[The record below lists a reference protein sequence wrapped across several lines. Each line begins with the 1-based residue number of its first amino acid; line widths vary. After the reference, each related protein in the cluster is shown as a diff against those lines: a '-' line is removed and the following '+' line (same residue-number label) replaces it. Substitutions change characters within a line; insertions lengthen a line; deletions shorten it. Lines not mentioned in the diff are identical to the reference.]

1 MNTESNLS
9 NESKTVDLDQLK
21 EKLNKTLENYDT
33 FNVPNLAD
41 IMEQFRNKL
50 IVIYGAGTYGSLIYH
65 TLNNYGIQVKIFL
78 DIKSQPGDKLFNIPM
93 YKADD
98 KLLDDTTKE
107 NATVIAALVK
117 DYETRENIFDFIRK
131 CGFKTTIDAQSLRCH
146 WVYFD
151 NLSKTDT
158 ISEHIKNQ
166 TRNILNCFN
175 LFEDNQS
182 RKIYCTNVIAHL
194 RRNYENCIESVGS
207 IQYFPEDIIFDKG
220 YERFI
225 DCGGYIGDTIDELV
239 KHKGEIKATAIF
251 EPIMESFSKLSVNM
265 EKYSLDIPELFLYPC
280 AVSNKTEIL
289 FMDYEGG
296 SSTLSSENKENCV
309 QGVSIDD
316 VLKNFAP
323 TFIKMDVEG
332 AELKTIIGA
341 ENNIKEYRPDLAI
354 CVYHCIN
361 HLWDIALL
369 LNSWN
374 LGYKFYLRTHNSF
387 TMETVLYAT
396 SREEGK

>member
-1 MNTESNLS
+1 MNTKSNLS

-21 EKLNKTLENYDT
+21 ERLKNTLENYDS

-41 IMEQFRNKL
+41 ILNQFKNKN
-50 IVIYGAGTYGSLIYH
+50 IVIYGAGTYGSLIYN
-65 TLNNYGIQVKIFL
+65 TLKKYGIQVRTFL
-78 DIKSQPGDKLFNIPM
+78 DIKAQPGDKLFDIPM

-98 KLLDDTTKE
+98 KLLDNKIKE
-107 NATVIAALVK
+107 KTTVITALVK
-117 DYETRENIFDFIRK
+117 DYETRESIFDFIK
-131 CGFKTTIDAQSLRCH
+131 QCGFKTIIDAQSLRCY

-151 NLSKTDT
+151 NLPTGT

-166 TRNILNCFN
+166 AGNILNCLN
-175 LFEDNQS
+175 LFEDDQS
-182 RKIYCTNVIAHL
+182 KKIYCTNVIAHI
-194 RRNYENCIESVGS
+194 RRKYEPCIESIGS

-239 KHKGEIKATAIF
+239 KNKEEIKAAAIF

-265 EKYSLDIPELFLYPC
+265 ENYSLGIPELYLYPC
-280 AVSNKTEIL
+280 AVSSKTEIL
-289 FMDYEGG
+289 FMDDDGG
-296 SSTLSSENKENCV
+296 SSTLSTENKENCV
-309 QGVSIDD
+309 QGVSLDD

-341 ENNIKEYRPDLAI
+341 ENNIKKYRPDLAI

-396 SREEGK
+396 SKERGN